1 MLAGDVPFRGGG
13 MGEVTH
19 AILHDEPLPLD
30 PDFPDAALIKEIIAK
45 CMAKEPRDRYGSV
58 SLLLD
63 DLKRIRS

>member
-1 MLAGDVPFRGGG
+1 

-19 AILHDEPLPLD
+19 AILHDEPLPLVLEG
-30 PDFPDAALIKEIIAK
+30 PDAALIKEIIAK
-45 CMAKEPRDRYGSV
+45 CMAKKPQDRYGSV